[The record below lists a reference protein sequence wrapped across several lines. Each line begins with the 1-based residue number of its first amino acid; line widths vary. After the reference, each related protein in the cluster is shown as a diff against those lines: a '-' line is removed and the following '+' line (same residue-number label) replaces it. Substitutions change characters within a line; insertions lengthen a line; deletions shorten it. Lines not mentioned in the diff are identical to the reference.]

1 MSRVG
6 VPPFEGGPVG
16 VLGVPPLPLIII
28 IPNVGLTK
36 KTPTAVRLQDVL
48 RPVGVIY
55 RCVLAAPPRSLP
67 TPTAVLSEPAF
78 RLVGVIYRCVQ

>member
-6 VPPFEGGPVG
+6 VPPLDGWARRCCRCPAFSFKYYKTQSR
-16 VLGVPPLPLIII
+16 IDK
-28 IPNVGLTK
+28 T
-36 KTPTAVRLQDVL
+36 TPTAVRLQLVP

-67 TPTAVLSEPAF
+67 TPTAV
-78 RLVGVIYRCVQ
+78 RLQDVLRPVGVI

>member
-6 VPPFEGGPVG
+6 VPPLDGWARRCCRCPAFSFNYYNTQTR
-16 VLGVPPLPLIII
+16 ID
-28 IPNVGLTK
+28 K
-36 KTPTAVRLQDVL
+36 KTLTAVRLQDVL

-67 TPTAVLSEPAF
+67 TPTAV
-78 RLVGVIYRCVQ
+78 RLQDVLRPVGVI